1 LALGLFREN
10 ILSKLGLSMAVC
22 DYDRTKALIDGR
34 VQVEGCDINP
44 FIIEPEEAFHR
55 AFRDQDFDISEI
67 SISSHTMTTA
77 RGENP
82 YVAIPAFVSRVFR
95 HSGLYIRTDRG
106 INGPADLAGKII
118 GVPEYQITANV
129 WVRGI
134 LKDEYGV
141 DPASIRWRRGGTEQP
156 GRNERSPIKLPPDI
170 ELTQIPSDQSL
181 STMLESGA
189 LDAVMSARAP
199 SCLTRGAPNV
209 ARLFPN
215 FREVEADY
223 FRRTG
228 IFPMMHMIGIRKSLA
243 EAHPWLPVSVYKAFV
258 QAKRVAMDQVQD
270 IGQLW
275 TTLPWSVAEY
285 ESTVALMG
293 KDYWSYGVAENYHA
307 LDTLNRY
314 SYEQHLSV
322 RKVAVEEL
330 FAPSVLEIS
339 KI

>member
-1 LALGLFREN
+1 LP
-10 ILSKLGLSMAVC
+10 KLGLSLAVC

-34 VQVEGCDINP
+34 VRVEGCDINP

-106 INGPADLAGKII
+106 INGPADLAGKTI

-156 GRNERSPIKLPPDI
+156 GRNERSPIKLPPDV
-170 ELTQIPSDQSL
+170 ELTQIPADQSL
-181 STMLESGA
+181 SSMLESGE

-199 SCLTRGAPNV
+199 SCLSRGAPNV

-228 IFPMMHMIGIRKSLA
+228 IFPMMHMIGIRKSLV

-258 QAKRVAMDQVQD
+258 QAKKIAMEQVRD

-293 KDYWSYGVAENYHA
+293 KDYWSYGVAENHHA
-307 LDTLNRY
+307 LDTLSRY

-322 RKVAVEEL
+322 RRVAVEEL